1 MMPDMNVDIMLP
13 PQDDPQAIFAFG
25 MTFNGYEAFGSFDAC
40 AAAAKARRRETLE
53 DLRNELFFACRAS
66 RHTGDDAYVALYAE
80 LRPLFER
87 VLGCSR

>member
-1 MMPDMNVDIMLP
+1 MLPDMNDDIMLP
-13 PQDDPQAIFAFG
+13 PQDDPQAIFAFA
-25 MTFNGYEAFGSFDAC
+25 MSFNGYEAFGSFEAC

-66 RHTGDDAYVALYAE
+66 RHMGDDGYVALYAE

-87 VLGCSR
+87 MLGRAR